1 MQPRINKKGF
11 VAVFLSIGLLVVL
24 LAFAGLAVDIG
35 RAYKVRGELQNSADA
50 ASLSG
55 ASKIYSGSLT
65 PDWANAKVQAIA
77 DIQLNKSEG
86 ASIVDSQVQY
96 GYWNN
101 GWTVGSPVSTGTP
114 PVPSSSGYSSAVSVA
129 VSRPVPALLARVVGW
144 TNFTPG
150 ASAIAASGFPK
161 SVPPG
166 GSFPF
171 VLTTCVTNDYFS
183 RNPLPNPPTE
193 ITDTSVYHLSNGTDI
208 APGQWTS
215 LTVGK
220 EPSASTLSGYIDYLI
235 NPADKNASPS
245 PAVQTVDSVWID
257 PGTKASV
264 YHTTQDLINA
274 GKGLV
279 LLPVVDCNPV
289 PDTDMTI
296 RGFVAMQLDSTT
308 NSSMSGHFV
317 AYYESIPG
325 VQPGGPPSNTVT
337 PPVMV
342 K

>member
-1 MQPRINKKGF
+1 MQPIMNSKGF

-24 LAFAGLAVDIG
+24 LAFAGLAVDVG

-55 ASKIYSGSLT
+55 AMKIYSSST
-65 PDWANAKVQAIA
+65 SPDWTRAQAKATA

-86 ASIVDSQVQY
+86 ASIAGGQVQY

-101 GWTVGSPVSTGTP
+101 GWTAGSPVTSGTP
-114 PVPSSSGYSSAVSVA
+114 PVPSSPGYSAAVSVA
-129 VSRPVPALLARVVGW
+129 VSRSVPALLTRVVGW

-166 GSFPF
+166 ASFPF
-171 VLTTCVTNDYFS
+171 VLTTCVTSDYFS

-193 ITDTSVYHLSNGTDI
+193 ITDTSVYHLSNGTDV

-215 LTVGK
+215 LTIGK

-245 PAVQTVDSVWID
+245 PAVQAGDSVWID

-264 YHTTQDLINA
+264 YHSAQDLIDA

-308 NSSMSGHFV
+308 NASMSGHFV
-317 AYYESIPG
+317 AFYESIPG